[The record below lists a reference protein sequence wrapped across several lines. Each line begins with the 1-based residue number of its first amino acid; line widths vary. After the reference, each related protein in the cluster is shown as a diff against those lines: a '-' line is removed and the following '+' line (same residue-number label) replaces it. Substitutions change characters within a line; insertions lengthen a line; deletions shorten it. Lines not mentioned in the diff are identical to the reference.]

1 VSPEET
7 LCAQA
12 SARLPCSRLAH
23 MSQLTSKAPGALPFG
38 LPLGPI
44 APPPPKRARQMWE
57 NAETVSAFASR
68 FARLDREDAL
78 VVWAVHSEG
87 LLEPGW
93 LLAKYPL
100 IHHNVQ
106 LIEEGALGYSQ
117 EEKAAALMSLRTG
130 GILKTMKQQG
140 KVVPT
145 TPPQG
150 PSGKAN
156 VPHEAVAEEQPTMPG
171 PLEQMGGSFLIPPTA
186 AGPSKQANPPGPR
199 VVPPPWRAPKQ
210 APAELADD
218 ATVMEQQA

>member
-1 VSPEET
+1 
-7 LCAQA
+7 
-12 SARLPCSRLAH
+12 

-78 VVWAVHSEG
+78 LVWAVHAEG

-106 LIEEGALGYSQ
+106 LIEDGALGYSQ
-117 EEKAAALMSLRTG
+117 EEKAAALVSLRTG
-130 GILKTMKQQG
+130 GIAKTMKQPG
-140 KVVPT
+140 KAVPG

-150 PSGKAN
+150 PSGTGN
-156 VPHEAVAEEQPTMPG
+156 VPQEAVGKGQATTPG
-171 PLEQMGGSFLIPPTA
+171 PLEQMGAPFLVPPTE
-186 AGPSKQANPPGPR
+186 AGHSEQAIPAGPR

-210 APAELADD
+210 APAELAQE
-218 ATVMEQQA
+218 ATVKDQQA